1 MCVQVIAIRLFTGPM
16 FMKYN
21 AKLRNFPAAA
31 VEALKNNGYVTTI
44 HAVVSAIIKLSRTW
58 KIPHDRK
65 VYRGMQILKSPL
77 YRAFYI
83 VDLLVL

>member
-1 MCVQVIAIRLFTGPM
+1 MGHSGWQVIAIRLFTGPM

-21 AKLRNFPAAA
+21 AKLRQFPPAG
-31 VEALKNNGYVTTI
+31 VQALKGNGYVTTI

-65 VYRGMQILKSPL
+65 VDTHPQEYSL
-77 YRAFYI
+77 
-83 VDLLVL
+83 